1 VWRKVN
7 TASRGV
13 VDRRTSA
20 MEALFQI
27 GKELSELR
35 SRVEALERTAGAHSE
50 ARSSS
55 EYPSGATKI
64 EPAQRGRILAPPAIT
79 HRAPNVPL
87 FLDGEILEDPQ
98 EITKLNGTP
107 LYCTPLRID
116 AGVALAAFTDPQAM
130 IRESSRLESSM
141 TTETAA
147 TSEHI
152 CTTNPDNL
160 GERVQF
166 WSDINMSGDTIGLNP
181 GWHYDRLS
189 GVPRG
194 LFGNWNDVISSV
206 DWCRWD
212 VSLFEHTFAGGSQLW
227 LRGGCNTPD
236 LGIYGWN
243 DRASTIYNWGARFSS
258 APIVNP

>member
-1 VWRKVN
+1 MVKQRN
-7 TASRGV
+7 
-13 VDRRTSA
+13 RRISA

-35 SRVEALERTAGAHSE
+35 SRVEALEQTARAPSDALSSSE
-50 ARSSS
+50 LLS
-55 EYPSGATKI
+55 EYPSGPTKI

-107 LYCTPLRID
+107 LYCTPLRSG

-130 IRESSRLESSM
+130 IRESSRLERSM

-152 CTTNPDNL
+152 CTTNPDSL

-194 LFGNWNDVISSV
+194 LF
-206 DWCRWD
+206 
-212 VSLFEHTFAGGSQLW
+212 
-227 LRGGCNTPD
+227 
-236 LGIYGWN
+236 
-243 DRASTIYNWGARFSS
+243 
-258 APIVNP
+258 